1 LEILAEPKK
10 DLTYD
15 QTRVKLTTESDSDSD
30 MGLSHARQLLTED
43 KKLATEEEK
52 EFNTSESEQE
62 DDTNEQITKHEAILF
77 GKTHM
82 KKMFSDGLRS
92 KLIDDRIK
100 TMKFTLSKTILN
112 MAEQNKQTRDYEDFR
127 LAFKKRKNLIMSID
141 WFLKERIRHL
151 TINKK
156 LPEN

>member
-1 LEILAEPKK
+1 
-10 DLTYD
+10 
-15 QTRVKLTTESDSDSD
+15 
-30 MGLSHARQLLTED
+30 
-43 KKLATEEEK
+43 
-52 EFNTSESEQE
+52 
-62 DDTNEQITKHEAILF
+62 
-77 GKTHM
+77 
-82 KKMFSDGLRS
+82 MFSDGLRS